1 MSQKKDSLKGDALVN
16 RVVLLVMEVITFTM
30 MLGYVSDFSA
40 GITSLRYFLIFQ
52 LAAMVTFVLLPIVY
66 KKSPDK
72 MKHVASVCFTV
83 VYTLA
88 CFGAHIDVG
97 FVMAF
102 PIVVIFILYYDFNL
116 IRRVTVTFNIVV
128 LLDVIYQTFGVKR
141 LHSGAELNTSVV
153 IMEFLSTTIFCFTVR
168 AITKISNR
176 NNEEKLNKIQADAEK
191 VNMSVQ
197 NINGD
202 IISLNQASRAVKG
215 AMEEINLG
223 VGNVVDA
230 VQNQMLQ
237 TEAIQNQI
245 EQVSQAADQ
254 VADNLSQTL
263 ASVTQGNGEV
273 AVLAAKADDCGAISE
288 KVTQDLLDLRSKIE
302 NMGAITKI
310 IENIAFH
317 TNIMALNANVEAA
330 RAGEAGLGFA
340 VVASEISNMS
350 AKTKE
355 ATENIEE
362 LIKNANA
369 SLQALVASVGDLD
382 DIVQAQKNQSAQTSA
397 MFDSIQGS
405 TEEVKEHMNRFMDYL
420 EGLTSANKEI
430 VMSVQTISATTQELG
445 ALTHEATSMETNNAV
460 AVQSIVDKLAE
471 LCEA

>member
-1 MSQKKDSLKGDALVN
+1 MSQKEFLRGDALVN

-30 MLGYVSDFSA
+30 MLGYMSDYSA
-40 GITSLRYFLIFQ
+40 GNTSLRYFLIFE
-52 LAAMVTFVLLPIVY
+52 LAAAATFVLLPVVY

-72 MKHVASVCFTV
+72 MKHVAFVCFTV

-102 PIVVIFILYYDFNL
+102 PIVVIFILYYDFKL

-128 LLDVIYQTFGVKR
+128 LLDVIYQTFGIKR
-141 LHSGAELNTSVV
+141 LHSGDQLNTSVV
-153 IMEFLSTTIFCFTVR
+153 IMELLSTTIFCFTVR

-176 NNEEKLNKIQADAEK
+176 NNEEKLQKIQADAEK
-191 VNMSVQ
+191 VNVSVQ

-202 IISLNQASRAVKG
+202 IIGLNQASRAVKG

-237 TEAIQNQI
+237 TEAIQNRI
-245 EQVSQAADQ
+245 EQVSQAADK
-254 VADNLSQTL
+254 VADNLVRTL
-263 ASVTQGNGEV
+263 TSVTQGNNEV
-273 AVLAAKADDCGAISE
+273 AVLAEKADDCGAISE

-362 LIKNANA
+362 IIKNANGA
-369 SLQALVASVGDLD
+369 LQALVTSVADLD
-382 DIVQAQKNQSAQTSA
+382 DIVQAQKAQSVQTSA

-405 TEEVKEHMNRFMDYL
+405 TEEVKEHMSLFMNSL
-420 EGLTSANKEI
+420 EGLSAANKEI
-430 VMSVQTISATTQELG
+430 VLSVHTISATTQQVG
-445 ALTHEATSMETNNAV
+445 ALTNEATNMEANNAV
-460 AVQSIVDKLAE
+460 AVQNIVDKLAD